1 LIDRID
7 SGSVTKHSIGSI
19 RDSARELGKTVAN
32 LPLPFGSDNE
42 KVRYSDLPP
51 ALQSLIKD
59 MMARVEKKIGSKDA
73 AEASVKLASFKSGG
87 DYFTQSEISAELSKM
102 LRLLT

>member
-1 LIDRID
+1 
-7 SGSVTKHSIGSI
+7 
-19 RDSARELGKTVAN
+19 
-32 LPLPFGSDNE
+32 
-42 KVRYSDLPP
+42 
-51 ALQSLIKD
+51 
-59 MMARVEKKIGSKDA
+59 MARVEKKIGSKDA